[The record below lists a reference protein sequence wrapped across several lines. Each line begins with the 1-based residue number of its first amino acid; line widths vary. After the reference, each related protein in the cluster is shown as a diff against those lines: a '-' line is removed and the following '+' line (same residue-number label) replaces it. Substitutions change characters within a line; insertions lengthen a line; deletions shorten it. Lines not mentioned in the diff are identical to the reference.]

1 MDIKALKRRYAIAFR
16 ALYHRIKTILNIDKH
31 QSYYH
36 LGTMALELGNWS
48 ASAQYLQ
55 QASALDPTYFRANY
69 LLGLVLSKLQRWQ
82 EAVDALEKAV
92 ALRPADYASLEL
104 LAQALIKALEVNDNN
119 VHVDEVVIKQK
130 ALVNKMIGSTHP
142 KYVLNSA
149 LAPSYPHF
157 LIVGQ
162 QKCGTTSLYSYLI
175 KHPQI
180 LPALKK
186 EIHFW
191 NENLDLGEDWYLS
204 HFPAIASGSGYI
216 TGEASATYL
225 DTVHIVPKI
234 AKILPDIKIIVLLRN
249 PVDRTISHYHM
260 RSRDRNESASM
271 QDAVFSGIVARDNDS
286 EIKPMDSGQD
296 NRYLAGSRYVEL
308 LRKWMSVIPR
318 EQFLVLRS
326 EDLFMNPMEVVNR
339 TFDFLGVEPHELSN
353 YRKSNSGSYV
363 PIPEQSRQLLCD
375 YFDVYNQQLEDY
387 LGMTFDWS

>member
-1 MDIKALKRRYAIAFR
+1 MDIKALRRKYAIAFR
-16 ALYHRIKTILNIDKH
+16 ALYHRIKTTLNIDKH

-48 ASAQYLQ
+48 ASAQYLK
-55 QASALDPTYFRANY
+55 QASELDPTYFRAHY
-69 LLGLVLSKLQRWQ
+69 LLGLVLSKLQCWQ

-92 ALRPADYASLEL
+92 ALRPADYPSLEL
-104 LAQALIKALEVNDNN
+104 LAQALIKNIDVNTNN
-119 VHVDEVVIKQK
+119 VHIDEVVIKQK
-130 ALVNKMIGSTHP
+130 SLVNKMLGSTHP
-142 KYVLNSA
+142 GYVLDSA
-149 LAPSYPHF
+149 LAPSDPDF

-191 NENLDLGEDWYLS
+191 NENVDLGRAWYLS
-204 HFPAIASGSGYI
+204 HFPGISSGSGYI
-216 TGEASATYL
+216 TGEASATYF
-225 DTVHIVPKI
+225 DAVHVAPQI
-234 AKILPDIKIIVLLRN
+234 AKVLPHIKIIVLLRN
-249 PVDRTISHYHM
+249 PMDRTISHYHM

-271 QDAVFSGIVARDNDS
+271 EEAVFSGILACDVNS
-286 EIKPMDSGQD
+286 GVKPGGSRQD
-296 NRYLAGSRYVEL
+296 NRYLAGSRYIEL
-308 LRKWMSVIPR
+308 LRQWMSVIPR
-318 EQFLVLRS
+318 EQFLVLKS

-339 TFDFLGVEPHELSN
+339 TFDFLGVEPHELSK

-375 YFDVYNQQLEDY
+375 YFKVYNQQLEDY
-387 LGMTFDWS
+387 LGMKFDWS

>member
-1 MDIKALKRRYAIAFR
+1 MDIEALKRRYAIAFR
-16 ALYHRIKTILNIDKH
+16 ALYHRTKTILNIDKH

-36 LGTMALELGNWS
+36 LGTMALERGNWS
-48 ASAQYLQ
+48 ASARYLK
-55 QASALDPTYFRANY
+55 QASELDPTYFRANY
-69 LLGLVLSKLQRWQ
+69 LLGLVLSKLHRWQ
-82 EAVDALEKAV
+82 QAVDALEKAV

-104 LAQALIKALEVNDNN
+104 LAQALIKALEVSTNN
-119 VHVDEVVIKQK
+119 VHIDEVVIKQK

-142 KYVLNSA
+142 HYVLNST
-149 LAPSYPHF
+149 LSPGYPDF

-191 NENLDLGEDWYLS
+191 NENANLGRDWYLS
-204 HFPAIASGSGYI
+204 HFPAISSGSGYI

-225 DTVHIVPKI
+225 DTAHISPEI

-271 QDAVFSGIVARDNDS
+271 QEAVFSGIVARDNDS
-286 EIKPMDSGQD
+286 GEKPVGSKRD

-308 LRKWMSVIPR
+308 LRQWMSVIPR

-326 EDLFMNPMEVVNR
+326 EDLFINPMEVVNR

-363 PIPEQSRQLLCD
+363 PIPEQSRQLLYD

-387 LGMTFDWS
+387 LGMTFDWG

>member
-48 ASAQYLQ
+48 DAAQYLK
-55 QASALDPTYFRANY
+55 QASELDPTYFRANY

-82 EAVDALEKAV
+82 QAVDALEKAV

-104 LAQALIKALEVNDNN
+104 LAQALIKALEVNADN
-119 VHVDEVVIKQK
+119 VHVDEVVIKQT
-130 ALVNKMIGSTHP
+130 ALVNKMISSTHP
-142 KYVLNSA
+142 DYVLNST
-149 LAPSYPHF
+149 LAPSYPDF

-162 QKCGTTSLYSYLI
+162 QKCGTTSLYSYLV

-191 NENLDLGEDWYLS
+191 NENLDLGQDWYLS
-204 HFPAIASGSGYI
+204 HFPAISSGSGYI

-225 DTVHIVPKI
+225 DAVHIAPKI

-271 QDAVFSGIVARDNDS
+271 QEAVFSGIVARDS
-286 EIKPMDSGQD
+286 GSGIKPIGSGQD

-308 LRKWMSVIPR
+308 LRQWMSVIPR
-318 EQFLVLRS
+318 DQFLVLRS

-339 TFDFLGVEPHELSN
+339 TFDFLGVEPHELSS

-375 YFDVYNQQLEDY
+375 YFDAYNQQLEDY
-387 LGMTFDWS
+387 LGMTFDWG